1 MKQKEI
7 KKLNK
12 GITLIALVIT
22 IIVLLILA
30 GVSIAMLTGENG
42 ILSQAQKAG
51 EQTDIGQEK
60 EAIALAYNG
69 AKAENNGGDVD
80 ADDLNR
86 NFGYNDTDA
95 TAEGSNPITVTFKE
109 SGRQYTIDE
118 NGVISGPTEANIVAS
133 IKIEGEKVT
142 TPPMP
147 SGEFSYVTGSVDDG
161 YVIKDGQGNE
171 YVWIPVDKNQK
182 LKVNV
187 TSKEEITSITLT
199 DPYGDTILT
208 ESNKGTSYTNDNITP
223 TINGPYIL
231 KVSTATE
238 EKTTILGV
246 HSLYAQDTFMDW
258 DILVDFN
265 SIEEAIELEVEQALE
280 EIEKQASEAGYDNV
294 EDFANAMLES
304 QGQPTLEEMGYSS
317 VREFLEEMRYQELY
331 YPDMKEDYSDTEDYT
346 ASVNENGG
354 FYIGRYEASYE
365 NGKPASK
372 ISTAVDVSYGH
383 TVTENGMLWNNIS
396 QTEALSKAKGL
407 YTSGE
412 FTSSLLT
419 GAAWDRTLG
428 WLEETGAVTLPEI
441 VEDSKSWGNYYYD
454 NFPGTTGLINTGSK
468 SQTEKNHIFD
478 LAGNMLEWTTEKY
491 SELRVFRGG
500 NVFDVDA
507 SNFKVPCSTRD
518 STSPDDAHF
527 SIGFRL
533 ALYL

>member
-80 ADDLNR
+80 TDDLNR

-118 NGVISGPTEANIVAS
+118 NGIISGPTEANIVAS
-133 IKIEGEKVT
+133 IKIEGEKSEG

-147 SGEFSYVTGSVDDG
+147 SSDFSYVTGSVDDG
-161 YVIKDGQGNE
+161 YVIQDGEGNQ
-171 YVWIPVDKNQK
+171 YVWVPVDKNQK

-208 ESNKGTSYTNDNITP
+208 ESNKGTTYTNDNIPP

-231 KVSTATE
+231 KVKTANE
-238 EKTTILGV
+238 EKTTVLGV
-246 HSLYAQDTFMDW
+246 HSLYKFDTMMDW
-258 DILVDFN
+258 MLTDEYFETDDVQSEMPGVTLETFLQQLGVETV
-265 SIEEAIELEVEQALE
+265 EEAYPIMGAQAKGQYE
-280 EIEKQASEAGYDNV
+280 EK
-294 EDFANAMLES
+294 
-304 QGQPTLEEMGYSS
+304 EEY
-317 VREFLEEMRYQELY
+317 
-331 YPDMKEDYSDTEDYT
+331 DTET
-346 ASVNENGG
+346 SVKENGG
-354 FYIGRYEASYE
+354 FYIGRYEA
-365 NGKPASK
+365 GKETTTNK
-372 ISTAVDVSYGH
+372 LISRKGA
-383 TVTENGMLWNNIS
+383 TVWNNIS
-396 QTEALSKAKGL
+396 QTDALQKAKDM
-407 YTSGE
+407 YTSEE

-428 WLEETGAVTLPEI
+428 WLEETGAVTSFEI
-441 VEDSKSWGNYYYD
+441 VVDSKSWGNYLD
-454 NFPGTTGLINTGSK
+454 DEFSNTTGLANTGEFPE
-468 SQTEKNHIFD
+468 TEKNHIFD
-478 LAGNMLEWTTEKY
+478 LAGNVGEWTTEAT
-491 SELRVFRGG
+491 SSDSRVYRGG
-500 NVFDVDA
+500 IYNLTG
-507 SNFKVPCSTRD
+507 SNRPCSHRV
-518 STSPDDAHF
+518 S
-527 SIGFRL
+527 SIAQAVPGSRLGFRL
-533 ALYL
+533 ALYVK

>member
-51 EQTDIGQEK
+51 EQTDIGKEK
-60 EAIALAYNG
+60 EDISLAYNG
-69 AKAENNGGDVD
+69 ARAENNGGDVD

-86 NFGYNDTDA
+86 NFGYSNTEA
-95 TAEGSNPITVTFKE
+95 EAEGSNPITVTFKE

-133 IKIEGEKVT
+133 IKIEGEKSEG

-147 SGEFSYVTGSVDDG
+147 SSDFSYVTGTVDDG
-161 YVIKDGQGNE
+161 YVIEDANRNQ
-171 YVWIPVDKNQK
+171 YVWVPVDKNQK
-182 LKVNV
+182 IKVNV
-187 TSKEEITSITLT
+187 TSKEDITSITLT
-199 DPYGDTILT
+199 DPYGDTILEQT
-208 ESNKGTSYTNDNITP
+208 NIGTTYTNNEIEP
-223 TINGPYIL
+223 TINGPYVL
-231 KVSTATE
+231 KVATANE

-246 HSLYAQDTFMDW
+246 HSLYAQDTFRDW
-258 DILVDFN
+258 ELLLEND
-265 SIEEAIELEVEQALE
+265 SIEEAIELQVKQALE

-317 VREFLEEMRYQELY
+317 VREFLEEMCYQELY
-331 YPDMKEDYSDTEDYT
+331 YLEMKEDYSDPEDYT

-372 ISTAVDVSYGH
+372 TSEKINGSDN

-396 QTEALSKAKGL
+396 QTDALSKAKGL

-428 WLEETGAVTLPEI
+428 WLEETEAVTSFEI
-441 VEDSKSWGNYYYD
+441 VGDSKNWGNYYD
-454 NFPGTTGLINTGSK
+454 DSFSGTDDLINTGSK
-468 SQTEKNHIFD
+468 SETEKNHIFD
-478 LAGNMLEWTTEKY
+478 LAGNVDEWTTEASSSAGRFY
-491 SELRVFRGG
+491 RGG
-500 NVFDVDA
+500 SFNDTG
-507 SNFKVPCSTRD
+507 SGIPCSGR
-518 STSPDDAHF
+518 SGNSPGTTVS